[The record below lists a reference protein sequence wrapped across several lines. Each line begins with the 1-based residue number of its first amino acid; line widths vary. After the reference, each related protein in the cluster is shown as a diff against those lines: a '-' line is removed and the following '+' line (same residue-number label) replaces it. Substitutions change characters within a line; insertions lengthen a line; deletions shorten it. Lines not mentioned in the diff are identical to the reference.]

1 MNEKQNI
8 QNLQDFAEV
17 EFMIDQYFDRNLQ
30 RIVDKGYQELRNKQ
44 SEELA
49 KAYNRKVNPFMT
61 DPSIAMHQ
69 AMTEVNTSGKWN
81 TKHTEDLVKT
91 VEGRIYNNQS
101 QREDIASL
109 MNNWKACVIA
119 RLGQARYDQLSKEAG
134 GDLAAAFSVRLLCQ
148 ARASQTVT

>member
-1 MNEKQNI
+1 MAVEQENGGDHGVKNGRSRSCGTDPATIPIQNI
-8 QNLQDFAEV
+8 QNLQNFAEV

-91 VEGRIYNNQS
+91 VDLNRQC
-101 QREDIASL
+101 RE
-109 MNNWKACVIA
+109 W
-119 RLGQARYDQLSKEAG
+119 QQLK
-134 GDLAAAFSVRLLCQ
+134 RMIC
-148 ARASQTVT
+148 